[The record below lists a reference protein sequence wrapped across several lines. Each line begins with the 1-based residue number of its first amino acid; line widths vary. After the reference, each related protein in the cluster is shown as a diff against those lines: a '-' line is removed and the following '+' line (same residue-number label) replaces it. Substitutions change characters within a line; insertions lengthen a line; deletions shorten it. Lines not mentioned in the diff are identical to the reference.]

1 MHILLG
7 GRPKGERVGVGFDTW
22 DRLYPCEQMGLRRQ
36 AALSVCEP
44 AAINV
49 EPREGRGRVCLG
61 SMDICCE
68 IIS

>member
-1 MHILLG
+1 M
-7 GRPKGERVGVGFDTW
+7 GVGFDTW
-22 DRLYPCEQMGLRRQ
+22 DRLYPCEQSGLRRQ

-44 AAINV
+44 PAINV

-68 IIS
+68 VIS

>member
-7 GRPKGERVGVGFDTW
+7 GRPKGERMGVGLDTW
-22 DRLYPCEQMGLRRQ
+22 DPLYPCEQMRLGRQ
-36 AALSVCEP
+36 AALSVCEH

-61 SMDICCE
+61 SMDICRE